1 MKVLLIVSHGSRRKE
16 SNNEVRRLAERIAE
30 QAGSSFS
37 KVSCAFLELT
47 HPTIDAAIDA
57 LAGEGATEIV
67 VFPFFLAAGTHVVN
81 DIPRIIDE
89 ARGDL
94 PDVDISVVSH
104 LGALPGLIH
113 VILDHIELSTAKPD
127 GAQPL

>member
-16 SNNEVRRLAERIAE
+16 SNDEVRRLAERITE
-30 QAGSSFS
+30 QAGSSIS
-37 KVSCAFLELT
+37 TVRCAFLELT
-47 HPTIDAAIDA
+47 HPTIDAAIET

-89 ARGDL
+89 ARGAF
-94 PDVDISVVSH
+94 PGVSISMVSH
-104 LGALPGLIH
+104 LGALPGLIP
-113 VILDHIELSTAKPD
+113 VILDHIE
-127 GAQPL
+127 